1 MSGIKLFEFE
11 AHVDPFGFA
20 ANIYGSHCKNITWIF
35 KATWVKRGLEINCQ
49 MLPQNFVLL
58 SVTNKTKKFEHSLE
72 IEKRHK
78 PATINY

>member
-11 AHVDPFGFA
+11 AHVDRFGFPV
-20 ANIYGSHCKNITWIF
+20 NIYGSHCKNITWIF

-49 MLPQNFVLL
+49 MLPKNFVLL

>member
-1 MSGIKLFEFE
+1 MDLQGHMGEKGSGDKLSN
-11 AHVDPFGFA
+11 V
-20 ANIYGSHCKNITWIF
+20 
-35 KATWVKRGLEINCQ
+35 
-49 MLPQNFVLL
+49 VLL